1 MTVVAKNDT
10 TTTMNTEE
18 KNESSVADRRGYQ
31 AWTQKL
37 PAGKFRTILA
47 KLFTNEDNIQVH
59 KTLGILSLI
68 SFFYRYFWVYPTTGN
83 LGFNGTWFDHATILI
98 HLLLSTSSL
107 IFHVIRQRLLNRPMI
122 IWEEYRLHAI
132 IFSTRCAS
140 VYLMGTFRPF
150 EGTLLE
156 RVALPLVVLAHHLG
170 ADRVT
175 AVHGSKDGHTT
186 VRVHDGHSKEITTVL
201 RFYALYQFTALASHL
216 TPNAR
221 LADLGYNTFIAIQS
235 SAFLM
240 TLYRKGVISE
250 VSHGLVY
257 TSCLIVSMY
266 HIFRTCGNALFLAK
280 LAAAY
285 YLRTDFRMNKY
296 VLWLGFAFIS
306 IPAVETFLAAKMAE
320 VVGEQLGAQTVD
332 TVQWAC
338 EQHPLITNFC
348 SLSTSLAV

>member
-1 MTVVAKNDT
+1 MTVTKKEPTETVA
-10 TTTMNTEE
+10 EE
-18 KNESSVADRRGYQ
+18 ETREGPAADRRGYQ

-37 PAGKFRTILA
+37 PAGKFRSIIA
-47 KLFTNEDNIQVH
+47 KLFTNEDNLQIH
-59 KTLGILSLI
+59 KTLGILSVV
-68 SFFYRYFWVYPTTGN
+68 SFLYRYFWVYPTTGT
-83 LGFNGTWFDHATILI
+83 LGFDGSWFDHATILC
-98 HLLLSTSSL
+98 HMLLATSSL
-107 IFHVIRQRLLNRPMI
+107 IFHVIRRRIFNRPMI

-132 IFSTRCAS
+132 VFSTRCMS
-140 VYLMGTFRPF
+140 VYAMGTFRPF
-150 EGTLLE
+150 EGMLIE
-156 RVALPLVVLAHHLG
+156 RFMIPLVVLAHHLV
-170 ADRVT
+170 ADYVT
-175 AVHGSKDGHTT
+175 KIHGSKDGTTT
-186 VRVHDGHSKEITTVL
+186 VRVHDGHRPEIKTVL
-201 RFYALYQFTALASHL
+201 RFYAFYQFTALASHL